1 MRGGKSILLVCV
13 IAVLHTVA
21 AHGEHVYIAP
31 ILSVEEG
38 EEGYELD
45 ERYQEALYQSLEEQ
59 KGALAMTA
67 VKTPAQIKTV
77 RSSYDALKVCKE
89 EKIEYLLYGWIKKG
103 EHTYEGELRIFDGEG
118 RKNIYTV
125 YEKDGAAEYEAFI
138 RNISGKVI
146 GKLQE
151 LFYLPAEEKDE
162 THSKINVQAE
172 IGYWT
177 FMNKDWLK
185 YLTGTISVEGELE
198 VIPKDVVFS
207 WKKINMYFSIGFAAD
222 YRLAVSGKEA
232 IKSYLHSIDIA
243 GYMNTYLHFR
253 NDHRIYGKMGVV
265 YDFDI
270 LSYTDKYA
278 DTRVVNSGAVGI
290 VAGLGYKYGI
300 SEKVKLVF
308 ESDFE
313 CIFYKEVMGKYKGTF
328 GVEVEV
334 FKKEHTRI

>member
-1 MRGGKSILLVCV
+1 MIIVWATAGVY
-13 IAVLHTVA
+13 
-21 AHGEHVYIAP
+21 GEQVYIAP
-31 ILSVEEG
+31 ILTVDEG
-38 EEGYELD
+38 GESYGID
-45 ERYQEALYQSLEEQ
+45 ERYRDDIYTSIEEQ

-89 EKIEYLLYGWIKKG
+89 EKIAYLLYGWIRKS

-138 RNISGKVI
+138 RNISRKVVR
-146 GKLQE
+146 KLEE

-185 YLTGTISVEGELE
+185 YLTGTISVGGGLE

-243 GYMNTYLHFR
+243 GYTNVYVNFHNEHT
-253 NDHRIYGKMGVV
+253 IYGKTGVF

-270 LSYTDKYA
+270 LSYSDKYA
-278 DTRVVNSGAVGI
+278 DGKVSYSGAIGMVF
-290 VAGLGYKYGI
+290 GLGYKYGI

-313 CIFYKEVMGKYKGTF
+313 CIFYKKVMGKYKGTF

>member
-21 AHGEHVYIAP
+21 AHGEYV
-31 ILSVEEG
+31 
-38 EEGYELD
+38 LD

-59 KGALAMTA
+59 KGALDMMA

-138 RNISGKVI
+138 RNISGKVV

-185 YLTGTISVEGELE
+185 YLTGTISVGGGLE
-198 VIPKDVVFS
+198 VIPNDGAVLT
-207 WKKINMYFSIGFAAD
+207 KKMNLYFSIGFAAD

-243 GYMNTYLHFR
+243 GYTNVYVNFHNEHT
-253 NDHRIYGKMGVV
+253 IYGKTGVF

-270 LSYTDKYA
+270 LSYSDKYA
-278 DTRVVNSGAVGI
+278 DGKVSYSGAIGMVF
-290 VAGLGYKYGI
+290 GLGYKYGI

-313 CIFYKEVMGKYKGTF
+313 CIFYKKVMGKYKGTF

>member
-1 MRGGKSILLVCV
+1 M
-13 IAVLHTVA
+13 
-21 AHGEHVYIAP
+21 
-31 ILSVEEG
+31 
-38 EEGYELD
+38 
-45 ERYQEALYQSLEEQ
+45 
-59 KGALAMTA
+59 
-67 VKTPAQIKTV
+67 
-77 RSSYDALKVCKE
+77 
-89 EKIEYLLYGWIKKG
+89 
-103 EHTYEGELRIFDGEG
+103 
-118 RKNIYTV
+118 
-125 YEKDGAAEYEAFI
+125 
-138 RNISGKVI
+138 
-146 GKLQE
+146 QE

-185 YLTGTISVEGELE
+185 YLTGTISVGGGLE

-232 IKSYLHSIDIA
+232 VKSYLHNVNIA

>member
-21 AHGEHVYIAP
+21 AHGEYVYIAP

-38 EEGYELD
+38 DEGYELD

-89 EKIEYLLYGWIKKG
+89 EKIAYLLYGWIRKS
-103 EHTYEGELRIFDGEG
+103 EQTYEGELRIFDGEG
-118 RKNIYTV
+118 RKTIYTV
-125 YEKDGAAEYEAFI
+125 YEKDGAEDYEAFI
-138 RNISGKVI
+138 QNISGKVV
-146 GKLQE
+146 GKLRE
-151 LFYLPAEEKDE
+151 LFYLPDRDE
-162 THSKINVQAE
+162 NKTHSRINVQVE

-177 FMNKDWLK
+177 FMNRDWSK
-185 YLTGTISVEGELE
+185 YLTGTISVGGGLE
-198 VIPKDVVFS
+198 VIPNDGAVLT
-207 WKKINMYFSIGFAAD
+207 KKMNLYFSIGFAAD
-222 YRLAVSGKEA
+222 YRLAVSGKGA
-232 IKSYLHSIDIA
+232 VKSYLHNVNIA

-278 DTRVVNSGAVGI
+278 ATRVVNSGAVGI

>member
-1 MRGGKSILLVCV
+1 MRSGKSILLVCV

-21 AHGEHVYIAP
+21 AHGEYVYIAP

-59 KGALAMTA
+59 KGALDMMA

-138 RNISGKVI
+138 RNISRKVVR
-146 GKLQE
+146 KLEE

-185 YLTGTISVEGELE
+185 YLTGTISVGGGLE
-198 VIPKDVVFS
+198 VIPNDGAVLT
-207 WKKINMYFSIGFAAD
+207 KKMNLYFSIGFAAD

-243 GYMNTYLHFR
+243 GYTNVYVNFHNEHT
-253 NDHRIYGKMGVV
+253 IYGKTGVF

-270 LSYTDKYA
+270 LSYSDKYA
-278 DTRVVNSGAVGI
+278 DGKVSYSGAIGMVF
-290 VAGLGYKYGI
+290 GLGYKYGI

-313 CIFYKEVMGKYKGTF
+313 CIFYKKVMGKYKGTF

>member
-1 MRGGKSILLVCV
+1 MKRGKLLLLTSMIIVWATAGV
-13 IAVLHTVA
+13 Y
-21 AHGEHVYIAP
+21 GEQVYIAP
-31 ILSVEEG
+31 ILTVDEG
-38 EEGYELD
+38 GESYGID
-45 ERYQEALYQSLEEQ
+45 ERYRDDIYTSIEEQ

-89 EKIEYLLYGWIKKG
+89 EKIAYLLYGWIRKS
-103 EHTYEGELRIFDGEG
+103 EQTYEGEIRIFDGEG

-125 YEKDGAAEYEAFI
+125 YEKGGAEDYEAFI
-138 RNISGKVI
+138 QNISRKVVR
-146 GKLQE
+146 KLEE
-151 LFYLPAEEKDE
+151 LFYLPDRDE
-162 THSKINVQAE
+162 NKTHSRINVQVE

-177 FMNKDWLK
+177 FMNRDWSK
-185 YLTGTISVEGELE
+185 YLTGTISVGGGLE
-198 VIPKDVVFS
+198 VIPNDGAVLT
-207 WKKINMYFSIGFAAD
+207 KKMNLYFSIGFAAD
-222 YRLAVSGKEA
+222 YRLAVSGKGA
-232 IKSYLHSIDIA
+232 VKSYLHNVNIA

-278 DTRVVNSGAVGI
+278 ATRVVNSGAVGI

>member
-1 MRGGKSILLVCV
+1 MRGGKLILLVCV

-21 AHGEHVYIAP
+21 AHGEYVYIAP

-89 EKIEYLLYGWIKKG
+89 EKIAYLLYGWIRKS
-103 EHTYEGELRIFDGEG
+103 EQTYEGEIRIFDGEG
-118 RKNIYTV
+118 RKTIYTV
-125 YEKDGAAEYEAFI
+125 YEKDGAEDYEAFI
-138 RNISGKVI
+138 QNISRKVVR
-146 GKLQE
+146 KLQE

-185 YLTGTISVEGELE
+185 YLTGTISVGGGLE
-198 VIPKDVVFS
+198 VIPNDGAVLT
-207 WKKINMYFSIGFAAD
+207 KKMNLYFSIGFAAD
-222 YRLAVSGKEA
+222 YRLAVSGKGA
-232 IKSYLHSIDIA
+232 VKSYLHNVNIA

-253 NDHRIYGKMGVV
+253 NEHTIYGKTGVF

-270 LSYTDKYA
+270 LSYSDKYA
-278 DTRVVNSGAVGI
+278 DGKVSYSGAIGMVF
-290 VAGLGYKYGI
+290 GLGYKYGI

-313 CIFYKEVMGKYKGTF
+313 CIFYKKVMGKYKGTF